1 MQFQVNNS
9 PFNQE
14 QVDLLNRLFPT
25 LTETQQIWL
34 GGYLSA
40 LQNTAPA
47 AASADTA
54 VLPLDLPAA
63 AVTEAA
69 PVEVTVLFGSQT
81 GNCQEVAT
89 KVSGKLEEKGMKVT
103 LVSTADFKPNKLKS
117 LENLLVV
124 ISTQGEGDPPDTA
137 IQFHEFLHGR
147 RAPKLE
153 ALNYSVLAL
162 GDSSYEFFCETGK
175 QFDERLAEL
184 GGKRIIDRMDC
195 DLDYDED
202 AEEWLENVLNK
213 LAASQEATPVPA
225 AAEAAATIEAKVAA
239 FSRTNPFEAEIYE
252 NLKMNGRG
260 SNKETYHMELS
271 LEGSNLEYEPG
282 DSIGIY
288 PENDPV
294 IVDEL
299 IQETGWAPDELIPVN
314 KKGDEVPLLEA
325 LQKTY
330 EITVLTKPLLK
341 KVAEFTQNPGLQLL
355 LDQENDEAVKEYVY
369 GRDLLDLIRDYKLKD
384 LPAKEFIA
392 LLRKMPPRLYS
403 VASSYKANPEEVHL
417 TVGTVRYQTY
427 GRERNGVCSVQCAD
441 RREPGQS
448 LSIYVHKN
456 PNFKLP
462 ADPDKPIIMIG
473 PGTGIAPFR
482 SFVEERE
489 MMEAKGKSWLF
500 FGDQHFVTDFL
511 YQTDWQRWLKDGTLT
526 KMDVAFSRDKAEK
539 VYVQHRMLAQ
549 SKELFEWLQD
559 GAVVYVCGDEKNM
572 ASDVHDTLVTILERE
587 GNLNTEEAHR
597 YLAEM
602 QQEKRYQR
610 DVY

>member
-14 QVDLLNRLFPT
+14 QVELLNRLFPT

-40 LQNTAPA
+40 LQSAGAAPA
-47 AASADTA
+47 APVAEAVTA
-54 VLPLDLPAA
+54 QLPTA
-63 AVTEAA
+63 AVTEAS

-81 GNCQEVAT
+81 GNCQGLAT
-89 KVSGKLEEKGMKVT
+89 EVSGKLKEKGMKVT
-103 LVSTADFKPNKLKS
+103 LASMADFKPNKLKN
-117 LENLLVV
+117 LQNLLVV

-137 IQFHEFLHGR
+137 LQFHEFLHGR

-153 ALNYSVLAL
+153 DLNYSVLAL
-162 GDSSYEFFCETGK
+162 GDSSYDLFCETGR

-184 GGKRIIDRMDC
+184 GGNRIIDRVDC
-195 DLDYDED
+195 DLDYDEA

-213 LAASQEATPVPA
+213 LSESQETAQAPTI
-225 AAEAAATIEAKVAA
+225 AEAAAAVETQASA
-239 FSRTNPFEAEIYE
+239 FSRTNPFEAEIFE
-252 NLKMNGRG
+252 SLNINGRG

-294 IVDEL
+294 IVEEL
-299 IQETGWAPDELIPVN
+299 IKETGWAPNELIPVN
-314 KKGDEVPLLEA
+314 KKGDEVPLQEA
-325 LQKTY
+325 LQKNY

-341 KVAEFTQNPGLQLL
+341 KIAEFTQIPELQQLL
-355 LDQENDEAVKEYVY
+355 EQGNEEAVTEYIY
-369 GRDLLDLIRDYKLKD
+369 GRDLLDLIRDYQIKD

-417 TVGTVRYQTY
+417 TVGAVRYQTY
-427 GRERNGVCSVQCAD
+427 GRERSGVCSVQCAD
-441 RREPGQS
+441 RKEPGQT
-448 LSIYVHKN
+448 LSVYVHKN

-489 MMEAKGKSWLF
+489 IMEANGKSWLF

-511 YQTDWQRWLKDGTLT
+511 YQTDWQRWLKSGVLS
-526 KMDVAFSRDKAEK
+526 KVDVAFSRDKAEK
-539 VYVQHRMLAQ
+539 VYVQHRMLEQ
-549 SKELFEWLQD
+549 SKELYEWLKE

-587 GNLNTEEAHR
+587 GNLSTEDAQH
-597 YLAEM
+597 YLMEM

>member
-14 QVDLLNRLFPT
+14 QVELLNRLFPT

-40 LQNTAPA
+40 LQSAGAAPA
-47 AASADTA
+47 APVAEAVTA
-54 VLPLDLPAA
+54 QLPTA
-63 AVTEAA
+63 AVTEAS

-81 GNCQEVAT
+81 GNCQGLAT
-89 KVSGKLEEKGMKVT
+89 EVSGKLKEKGMKVT
-103 LVSTADFKPNKLKS
+103 LASMADFKPNKLKN
-117 LENLLVV
+117 LQNLLVV

-137 IQFHEFLHGR
+137 LQFHEFLHGR

-153 ALNYSVLAL
+153 DLNYSVLAL
-162 GDSSYEFFCETGK
+162 GDSSYDLFCETGR

-184 GGKRIIDRMDC
+184 GGNRIIDRVDC
-195 DLDYDED
+195 DLDYDEA

-213 LAASQEATPVPA
+213 LSESQETVQAPTI
-225 AAEAAATIEAKVAA
+225 AEAAAAVETQASA
-239 FSRTNPFEAEIYE
+239 FSRTNPFEAEIFE
-252 NLKMNGRG
+252 SLNINGRG

-294 IVDEL
+294 IVEEL
-299 IQETGWAPDELIPVN
+299 IKETGWAPDELIPVN
-314 KKGDEVPLLEA
+314 KKGDEVPLQEA
-325 LQKTY
+325 LQKNY

-341 KVAEFTQNPGLQLL
+341 KIAEFTQIPELQQLL
-355 LDQENDEAVKEYVY
+355 EQGNEEAVTEYIY
-369 GRDLLDLIRDYKLKD
+369 GRDLLDLIRDYQIKD

-417 TVGTVRYQTY
+417 TVGAVRYQTY
-427 GRERNGVCSVQCAD
+427 GRERSGVCSVQCAD
-441 RREPGQS
+441 RKEPGQT
-448 LSIYVHKN
+448 LSVYVHKN

-489 MMEAKGKSWLF
+489 IMEAKGKSWLF

-511 YQTDWQRWLKDGTLT
+511 YQTDWQRWLKSGILS
-526 KMDVAFSRDKAEK
+526 KVDVAFSRDKAEK
-539 VYVQHRMLAQ
+539 VYVQHRMLEQ
-549 SKELFEWLQD
+549 SKELYEWLKE

-587 GNLNTEEAHR
+587 GNLSTEDAQH
-597 YLAEM
+597 YLMEM

>member
-14 QVDLLNRLFPT
+14 QVELLNRLFPT

-40 LQNTAPA
+40 LQNAGAAPA
-47 AASADTA
+47 APVAEAVTA
-54 VLPLDLPAA
+54 QLPTA
-63 AVTEAA
+63 AVTEAS

-81 GNCQEVAT
+81 GNCQGLAT
-89 KVSGKLEEKGMKVT
+89 EVSGKLKEKGMKVT
-103 LVSTADFKPNKLKS
+103 LASMADFKPNKLKN
-117 LENLLVV
+117 LQNLLVV

-137 IQFHEFLHGR
+137 LQFHEFLHGR

-153 ALNYSVLAL
+153 DLNYSVLAL
-162 GDSSYEFFCETGK
+162 GDSSYDLFCETGR

-184 GGKRIIDRMDC
+184 GGNRIIDRVDC
-195 DLDYDED
+195 DLDYDEA

-213 LAASQEATPVPA
+213 LSESQETAQAPTI
-225 AAEAAATIEAKVAA
+225 AEAAAAVETQASA
-239 FSRTNPFEAEIYE
+239 FSRTNPFEAEIFE
-252 NLKMNGRG
+252 SLNINGRG

-294 IVDEL
+294 IVEEL
-299 IQETGWAPDELIPVN
+299 IKETGWAPNELIPVN
-314 KKGDEVPLLEA
+314 KKGDEVPLQEA
-325 LQKTY
+325 LQKNY

-341 KVAEFTQNPGLQLL
+341 KIAEFTQIPELQQLL
-355 LDQENDEAVKEYVY
+355 EQGNEEAVTEYIY
-369 GRDLLDLIRDYKLKD
+369 GRDLLDLIRDYQIKD

-417 TVGTVRYQTY
+417 TVAAVRYQTY
-427 GRERNGVCSVQCAD
+427 GRERSGVCSVQCAD
-441 RREPGQS
+441 RKEPGQT
-448 LSIYVHKN
+448 LSVYVHKN

-489 MMEAKGKSWLF
+489 IMEANGKSWLF

-511 YQTDWQRWLKDGTLT
+511 YQTDWQRWLKSGVLS
-526 KMDVAFSRDKAEK
+526 KVDVAFSRDKAEK
-539 VYVQHRMLAQ
+539 VYVQHRMLEQ
-549 SKELFEWLQD
+549 SKELYEWLKE

-587 GNLNTEEAHR
+587 GNLSTEDAQH
-597 YLAEM
+597 YLMEM

>member
-14 QVDLLNRLFPT
+14 QVELLNRLFPT

-40 LQNTAPA
+40 LQSAGAVPA
-47 AASADTA
+47 APVAEAVTA
-54 VLPLDLPAA
+54 QLPTA
-63 AVTEAA
+63 AVTEAS

-81 GNCQEVAT
+81 GNCQGLAT
-89 KVSGKLEEKGMKVT
+89 EVSGKLKEKGMKVT
-103 LVSTADFKPNKLKS
+103 LASMADFKPNKLKN
-117 LENLLVV
+117 LQNLLVV

-153 ALNYSVLAL
+153 DLNYSVLAL
-162 GDSSYEFFCETGK
+162 GDSSYDLFCETGR

-184 GGKRIIDRMDC
+184 GGNRIIDRVDC
-195 DLDYDED
+195 DLDYDEA

-213 LAASQEATPVPA
+213 LSESQETAQAPTI
-225 AAEAAATIEAKVAA
+225 AEAAAAVETQASA
-239 FSRTNPFEAEIYE
+239 FSRTNPFEAEIFE
-252 NLKMNGRG
+252 SLNINGRG

-294 IVDEL
+294 IVEEL
-299 IQETGWAPDELIPVN
+299 IKETGWAPNELIPVN
-314 KKGDEVPLLEA
+314 KKGDEVPLQEA
-325 LQKTY
+325 LQKNY

-341 KVAEFTQNPGLQLL
+341 KIAEFTQIPELQQLL
-355 LDQENDEAVKEYVY
+355 EQGNEEAVTEYIY
-369 GRDLLDLIRDYKLKD
+369 GRDLLDLIRDYQIKD

-417 TVGTVRYQTY
+417 TVGAVRYQTY
-427 GRERNGVCSVQCAD
+427 GRERSGVCSVQCAD
-441 RREPGQS
+441 RKEPGQT
-448 LSIYVHKN
+448 LSVYVHKN

-489 MMEAKGKSWLF
+489 IMEANGKSWLF

-511 YQTDWQRWLKDGTLT
+511 YQTDWQRWLKSGVLS
-526 KMDVAFSRDKAEK
+526 KVDVAFSRDKAEK
-539 VYVQHRMLAQ
+539 VYVQHRMLEQ
-549 SKELFEWLQD
+549 SKELYEWLKE

-587 GNLNTEEAHR
+587 GNLSTEDAQH
-597 YLAEM
+597 YLMEM